1 MWIETYHRFAD
12 RQAFLNACDAAG
24 WARGPDHEPGAGEG
38 FSMDVIGP
46 AHQPPVWVDGR
57 ATPGAVDARWH
68 VNLSRRAGLDLPS
81 AIGAAEVFPAT
92 PLRVFALPP
101 PPPPMPPAV
110 PATVASWKGKAALR
124 EAGLL
129 AAVEAAVGPAASRLR
144 DAWAGA
150 PEWHR
155 DSPFIRDLAA
165 GLGLTAATL
174 DQMFIAAD
182 KIRG

>member
-68 VNLSRRAGLDLPS
+68 VNLSRRASLALPA
-81 AIGAAEVFPAT
+81 AIAAAEIIPEA
-92 PLRVFALPP
+92 PLRVFAARDSDAP
-101 PPPPMPPAV
+101 
-110 PATVASWKGKAALR
+110 
-124 EAGLL
+124 L
-129 AAVEAAVGPAASRLR
+129 AAARARFR
-144 DAWAGA
+144 DVRTGA
-150 PEWHR
+150 PNDPR
-155 DSPFIRDLAA
+155 LA
-165 GLGLTAATL
+165 GR
-174 DQMFIAAD
+174 MP
-182 KIRG
+182 